1 MNTETVALVCA
12 GLGVI
17 FSVAYLALGVSGIK
31 VLRDLR
37 DSMHRDTDK

>member
-1 MNTETVALVCA
+1 MNAETVAVVCA

-31 VLRDLR
+31 LVRELRDR
-37 DSMHRDTDK
+37 MTRS